1 MPKAQKTAK
10 NSGHT
15 ILVVDDDEYIRELYE
30 EILKDAG
37 HTVDTAVDGQAG
49 LDKIRKNRYSLVL
62 LDIMM
67 PKKDGVE
74 VLRAVSEEKLNARIL
89 LLTNL
94 AHDPVMK
101 EGKSLGALAYL
112 IKADMTPD
120 QLVAK
125 VNEFLK

>member
-1 MPKAQKTAK
+1 MAK
-10 NSGHT
+10 H

-30 EILKDAG
+30 EVLKDAG
-37 HTVDTAVDGQAG
+37 FTVDIAVDGQDG
-49 LDKIRKNRYSLVL
+49 YDKITSTHYDLVM

-67 PKKDGVE
+67 PKLDGVQ
-74 VLRAVSEEKLNARIL
+74 LLKKLADENIHPHVV

-120 QLVAK
+120 QLVEQIK
-125 VNEFLK
+125 RYVR

>member
-1 MPKAQKTAK
+1 MTK
-10 NSGHT
+10 H

-30 EILKDAG
+30 EVLKDAG
-37 HTVDTAVDGQAG
+37 YIVDSAVDGQEG
-49 LDKIRKNRYSLVL
+49 YDKIIKTNYDLVM

-67 PKKDGVE
+67 PKMDGVE
-74 VLRAVSEEKLNARIL
+74 LMKKLAAEKVHPRVV

-120 QLVAK
+120 QLLEQIK
-125 VNEFLK
+125 KLI

>member
-1 MPKAQKTAK
+1 MQKL
-10 NSGHT
+10 
-15 ILVVDDDEYIRELYE
+15 LVVDDDEYIRDLYE
-30 EILKDAG
+30 EMLKDSG
-37 HTVDTAVDGQAG
+37 FEVDTALDGKEGYEKIIAG
-49 LDKIRKNRYSLVL
+49 SYDLIL

-67 PKKDGVE
+67 PKMDGVE
-74 VLRAVSEEKLNARIL
+74 VLKKLAEDAKEKAAKVV

-101 EGKSLGALAYL
+101 EALSLGALAYL

-125 VNEFLK
+125 IKEYL

>member
-1 MPKAQKTAK
+1 MDMAK
-10 NSGHT
+10 KL
-15 ILVVDDDEYIRELYE
+15 LVIDDDEYIRELYE
-30 EILKDAG
+30 EVLDDAG
-37 HTVDTAVDGQAG
+37 FDVDTAVDGVDG
-49 LDKIRKNRYSLVL
+49 LDKIEKGKYDLVL

-74 VLRAVSEEKLNARIL
+74 VLRALREAKSDVKVL

-94 AHDPVMK
+94 AHDPVMQ

-120 QLVAK
+120 QLVVK
-125 VNEFLK
+125 VKEVLK

>member
-1 MPKAQKTAK
+1 MAK
-10 NSGHT
+10 KL
-15 ILVVDDDEYIRELYE
+15 LVVDDDEYIRELYE

-37 HTVDTAVDGQAG
+37 FSVDTAVDGQNG
-49 LDKIRKNRYSLVL
+49 LDKIKKNTYNLVL

-67 PKKDGVE
+67 PKMDGVE
-74 VLRAVSEEKLNARIL
+74 VLRSLHNEKNTTKVI

-120 QLVAK
+120 QLVEK
-125 VNEFLK
+125 VKEYLKS

>member
-1 MPKAQKTAK
+1 MQKL
-10 NSGHT
+10 
-15 ILVVDDDEYIRELYE
+15 LVVDDDEYIRDLYE
-30 EILKDAG
+30 EMLKDSG
-37 HTVDTAVDGQAG
+37 FEVDTAVDGKEGYEKIIAG
-49 LDKIRKNRYSLVL
+49 SYDLIL

-67 PKKDGVE
+67 PKMDGVE
-74 VLRAVSEEKLNARIL
+74 VLKKLAEDAKEKAAKVV

-101 EGKSLGALAYL
+101 EALSLGALAYL

-125 VNEFLK
+125 IKEYL

>member
-1 MPKAQKTAK
+1 MSQK
-10 NSGHT
+10 

-30 EILKDAG
+30 EIFLDAG
-37 HTVDTAVDGQAG
+37 FAVDTAVDGQDG
-49 LDKIRKNRYSLVL
+49 LEKITKTKYDLVL

-67 PKKDGVE
+67 PKLDGVE
-74 VLRAVSEEKLNARIL
+74 VLRSIKDKKLSARVI

-112 IKADMTPD
+112 IKADLTPD
-120 QLVAK
+120 QLVEK
-125 VNEFLK
+125 VREYIKK

>member
-1 MPKAQKTAK
+1 MSTKASKSA
-10 NSGHT
+10 SHT
-15 ILVVDDDEYIRELYE
+15 ILIVDDDEYIRELYE
-30 EILKDAG
+30 EVLKDAG
-37 HTVDTAVDGQAG
+37 FTVATAVDGQDG
-49 LDKIRKNRYSLVL
+49 LEKIRANAYDLVL

-74 VLRAVSEEKLNARIL
+74 VLRAVSTEKLKAKVL

-125 VNEFLK
+125 VKEFLK

>member
-1 MPKAQKTAK
+1 MAK
-10 NSGHT
+10 HV
-15 ILVVDDDEYIRELYE
+15 LVVDDDEYIRELYE
-30 EILKDAG
+30 EVLKDAG
-37 HTVDTAVDGQAG
+37 FTVDIAVDGQDG
-49 LDKIRKNRYSLVL
+49 YDKITSTHYDLVM

-67 PKKDGVE
+67 PKMDGVQ
-74 VLRAVSEEKLNARIL
+74 LLKKLAGENIHPHVV

-120 QLVAK
+120 QLVEQIK
-125 VNEFLK
+125 KYVK

>member
-1 MPKAQKTAK
+1 MAK
-10 NSGHT
+10 RL
-15 ILVVDDDEYIRELYE
+15 LVVDDDEYIRELYE
-30 EILKDAG
+30 EVLTDAG
-37 HTVDTAVDGQAG
+37 FTVETAIDGEDG
-49 LDKIRKNRYSLVL
+49 LLKIQKATYDLVL

-74 VLRAVSEEKLNARIL
+74 VLRTLRDEKNDVHVL

-120 QLVAK
+120 QLVDK
-125 VNEFLK
+125 IKDLLN